1 MRYSSHANMASA
13 LLLTMLNV
21 SIIGCPMSMDILPCT
36 CKMDIGSHVKNVQ
49 CTGLN
54 SYNDVY
60 TALHGHFGAHERVAL
75 KVLGSNLH
83 DMPPGS
89 FKKLNMSI
97 VNLQLNHDNLEK
109 VDTDV
114 FEGLQGVTYFS
125 LADNYIDQ
133 IPEHLWPH
141 LPNAGTLDFGRTKIR
156 ELRESNFKALPHL
169 TALIVPGCMITNIE
183 KNSIPS
189 EVQRLHLG
197 RNSLTTLNGTIRN
210 LSDLNWLFINDNDL
224 TDLEDELPEGAQRLK
239 MIHAL
244 NNKIEKLPRSL
255 MTLPALETIFLQH
268 NKLRSLDGCLSK
280 SRRLQ
285 RVYLDNNMID
295 TLTEDDFKEAESLVH
310 LLLGFN
316 RITSLNNS
324 LSGLRNL
331 QFLNVTTNLME
342 EFSFEEIKGL
352 EKLSAI
358 DLSFNKISSIKGP
371 PTNLIE
377 WNIKLSDLKLD
388 HNEIDSLNGSLS
400 GLRELIR
407 LNLSFNKLRKISP
420 DDFMGL
426 DKLSLLDLS
435 HNYLKTLEEMSGT
448 FLPKLEV
455 LKASHNQLTILEKDF
470 QGLPILCHADLA
482 NNNIIALGRELVS
495 KTRCTLGNGA
505 NEGTWDTLKIYL
517 QDNPILCDAA
527 LPEISAYMEINHT
540 RIYGISHCPPLS
552 EQPVTS
558 KPNGFLGYIPETTA
572 TLTATSPKTIQLSK
586 PLPLQESLDPLVTIS
601 NSTINDSI
609 KLSKLASEIQQ
620 IKKRVEELA
629 TQIETKPEKHEDLG
643 ENRKP

>member
-1 MRYSSHANMASA
+1 MASA
-13 LLLTMLNV
+13 LLLAMLNV
-21 SIIGCPMSMDILPCT
+21 SIIGCPMSMDIRPCT
-36 CKMDIGSHVKNVQ
+36 CRMDINQVKDVQCSGMSSHVEVN
-49 CTGLN
+49 G
-54 SYNDVY
+54 
-60 TALHGHFGAHERVAL
+60 ALQGHFGPHERVSL
-75 KVLGSNLH
+75 KVVGSNLQ
-83 DMPPGS
+83 DMPPGY
-89 FKKLNMSI
+89 FKRLNMTI
-97 VNLQLNHDNLEK
+97 VNLNLNHDNLER
-109 VDTDV
+109 VDAGV
-114 FEGLQGVTYFS
+114 FEGLHGVKYFS
-125 LADNYIDQ
+125 LADNYIDEV
-133 IPEHLWPH
+133 PEHLWPH
-141 LPNAGTLDFGRTKIR
+141 LPMVKTLDFGRTKIR

-169 TALIVPGCMITNIE
+169 EALIVPGCQMTNIE
-183 KNSIPS
+183 KNAIPP
-189 EVQRLHLG
+189 EVKRLHLG
-197 RNSLTTLNGTIRN
+197 RNSLTTLNGTLRN
-210 LSDLNWLFINDNDL
+210 LSDLNWLFINENDL

-239 MIHAL
+239 MILAS
-244 NNKIEKLPRSL
+244 NNRIEKLPKTL
-255 MTLPALETIFLQH
+255 MTLPNLQTMFLQH
-268 NKLRSLDGCLSK
+268 NKLKSLDGCLSK
-280 SRRLQ
+280 SRKLE
-285 RVYLDNNMID
+285 RVYLDNNLID
-295 TLTEDDFKEAESLVH
+295 TLTEDDFKEAESLVS

-324 LSGLRNL
+324 LLGLRSL
-331 QFLNVTTNLME
+331 QFLNVTTNLIE

-352 EKLSAI
+352 EIKGI

-377 WNIKLSDLKLD
+377 WNIKLSELKLD
-388 HNEIDSLNGSLS
+388 HNEIESLNGSLS
-400 GLRELIR
+400 GLRELNK
-407 LNLSFNKLRKISP
+407 LHLSFNKLRKISP

-426 DKLSLLDLS
+426 DKLSFLDLS
-435 HNYLKTLEEMSGT
+435 SNYLKTLEELSGT
-448 FLPKLEV
+448 YLPKLDT

-495 KTRCTLGNGA
+495 KTRCTLGNAA
-505 NEGTWDTLKIYL
+505 NEGAWDTLKIDL

-572 TLTATSPKTIQLSK
+572 TLSATSPKTTQLMK
-586 PLPLQESLDPLVTIS
+586 PLPLQKSSETLTDSLAALS
-601 NSTINDSI
+601 NSTLSNDSI

-643 ENRKP
+643 EHRKP